1 MLFSSIKSFLTLG
14 LIFICVQSVQSQ
26 KVNLP
31 SFQNTSLSIETRADS
46 LLAQLTIEEKIHLL
60 GYQNTGVP
68 RLGVPAYN
76 WWNEALHGVAR
87 AGKATV
93 FPQAIGMASS
103 FNPILLEEVA
113 TCISTEGRAKYN
125 LSHKENPGKQYVGLT
140 YWSPNINI
148 FRDPRWGRGQETYG
162 EDPYL
167 TGQMGSAFVIGL
179 QGRDPQYLKTAA
191 CAKHFAV
198 HSGPEAL
205 RHSFNAKVDE
215 KDLRE
220 TYGYA
225 FQKLVQTK
233 VEAVMCA
240 YNRLNGEPCCTNN
253 FLLNSLL
260 RNEYGFGGHIV
271 TDCWA
276 LEDIRSGHKIET
288 DGALIASKALKAGV
302 NLDCS
307 KHLQTELKTAL
318 ERGLVTEADINKAL
332 RPLLITQLKLG
343 FYNKE
348 ENNPYKTFQADSIS
362 NTYHKQVAK
371 QMARESMVLLKNNG
385 VLPLSLSRNQSLMVL
400 GPNAATADALMANYR
415 GVSGEYVTYLEG
427 ITQKIH
433 PQTIIDYDQGF
444 DMYDTTHFGGIW
456 AAGNTEIS
464 IVFLGFT
471 PAQEGEDGDAF
482 LSTSGGDKL
491 TSLSLPASQLAFLR
505 KLRKTYPNKQII
517 TVITAGS
524 AIDLTELSELSDA
537 LIMAWYPG
545 EQGGAAFAD
554 ILFGAYSPSGRL
566 PVTVYKQVDDLPAF
580 DNYAMEGRTYRY
592 SHKTP
597 SYPFGFGLSYASF
610 QYQWIQTPR
619 LYHDSI
625 QFTIEVKNESLID
638 AQEVVQIYIAYPNL
652 DRMPMKELKAFQK
665 KEIKAGKSVVL
676 QFSIPLTELKKWDLP
691 KHQWKLYP
699 GKYQIMVGQSANKM
713 VLQQTLPIK

>member
-1 MLFSSIKSFLTLG
+1 MVFSSIKSFLTIG
-14 LIFICVQSVQSQ
+14 VIFICVHAAQSQ

-46 LLAQLTIEEKIHLL
+46 LLAHLTIEEKIHLL
-60 GYQNTGVP
+60 GYQNNGVP

-167 TGQMGSAFVIGL
+167 TGQMGSAFVLGL
-179 QGRDPQYLKTAA
+179 QGRDSQYLKTAA

-220 TYGYA
+220 TYVYA
-225 FQKLVQTK
+225 FHKLVQTK

-253 FLLNSLL
+253 FLLYSLL
-260 RNEYGFGGHIV
+260 RSEYGFRGHIV

-288 DGALIASKALKAGV
+288 DGALIAAKALKAGV

-307 KHLQTELKTAL
+307 KHLQSELKTAL
-318 ERGLVTEADINKAL
+318 ERGLVTEADINNAL

-348 ENNPYKTFQADSIS
+348 ENNPYKTFEADSIG

-385 VLPLSLSRNQSLMVL
+385 VLPLSLAKNQSLMVL
-400 GPNAATADALMANYR
+400 GPNATTADALMANYR

-427 ITQKIH
+427 ITQKIN

-456 AAGNTEIS
+456 AAGNTDIS

-482 LSTSGGDKL
+482 LSSTGGDKL

-524 AIDLTELSELSDA
+524 AIDLTELSALSDA

-566 PVTVYKQVDDLPAF
+566 PVTVYKHVDDLPAF
-580 DNYAMEGRTYRY
+580 DSYAMEGRTYRY
-592 SHKTP
+592 SHKTS

-625 QFTIEVKNESLID
+625 QFTLEVKNESLID
-638 AQEVVQIYIAYPNL
+638 AQEVAQIYVAYPNL
-652 DRMPMKELKAFQK
+652 ERMPIKELKAFQK
-665 KEIKAGKSVVL
+665 KEIKAGKSLVL
-676 QFSIPLTELKKWDLP
+676 HFSIPLIELKKWDLQ
-691 KHQWKLYP
+691 KQQWKLYP
-699 GKYQIMVGQSANKM
+699 GKYQIMVGQSAGKM
-713 VLQQTLPIK
+713 LLQQTLPIK